1 MKNKLLIIISA
12 FIMLFTASSCSD
24 WLDVNHD
31 PNALEEIPDAKVLL
45 PAAEM
50 GIANN
55 LMGWDFG
62 FGGGFWVEYWTQSY
76 TASQFKSLCEYLPQ
90 EFNNT
95 YQSLMREPMNDLKR
109 IKTMTAEDENKGY
122 YFIAEAL
129 SIFTWQIITDV
140 WGDMPYSEALR
151 FEDGISSPKQDKGS
165 DIYADLMKRVEALLA
180 IDLSKSYVDAKS
192 DFIYK
197 GDLNA
202 WYKFAN
208 TLKLKLMIRVSETPQ
223 YNNSSVL
230 SFIQTADLLT
240 TSAKISGSVW
250 NESMEGKRHPMR
262 EFQLGGANYFST
274 NVIASKNFID
284 YLSLNNDPRRAKLF
298 TGTKGAFFGDFD
310 SKIDSDGNGTT
321 DDKETY
327 AKSIFNLDDKG
338 LKDNDLLE
346 VLDLILMSDWEV
358 NFYIAEVYARASQL
372 DKAKDYYERGVTAS
386 LAQHGITSTDILGT
400 EGYAAWVNGTVEENI
415 KQIAM
420 QKWVANANYQ
430 HIESFLERNRTKY
443 PSVNEIDIAA
453 NRASANA
460 NFPVGELTISVKGRA
475 LLNGN
480 LPASPLYP
488 SSYMFRNTNAP
499 SQKANVGEKVWW
511 NVKSGK

>member
-1 MKNKLLIIISA
+1 
-12 FIMLFTASSCSD
+12 MLFTTSSCSD

-31 PNALEEIPDAKVLL
+31 PNALKEIPDAKVLL

-62 FGGGFWVEYWTQSY
+62 FGGAYWVEYWTQSY

-90 EFNNT
+90 DFNTT
-95 YQSLMREPMNDLKR
+95 YPSLMREPMTDLKR
-109 IKTMTAEDENKGY
+109 IRTMTAEDENKGY

-140 WGDMPYSEALR
+140 WGDMPYTEALR
-151 FEDGISSPKQDKGS
+151 FEEGISSPVQDKGE
-165 DIYADLMKRVEALLA
+165 DIYADLMTRIDALLA
-180 IDLSKSYVDAKS
+180 IDLSNSNVDGKY
-192 DFIYK
+192 DFIYG

-208 TLKLKLMIRVSETPQ
+208 ALKLKLMLRVSETPQ
-223 YNNSSVL
+223 YNNSTVL
-230 SFIQTADLLT
+230 SFVQTADLLSS
-240 TSAKISGSVW
+240 SAKIPGTVW

-262 EFQLGGANYFST
+262 EFQLNGANYFST
-274 NVIASKNFID
+274 NVVASKTFID
-284 YLSLNNDPRRAKLF
+284 YLTINNDPRRAKLF

-327 AKSIFNLDDKG
+327 AKSIFNLEH
-338 LKDNDLLE
+338 KDLNDNNLLN
-346 VLDLILMSDWEV
+346 VLDLVIMSDWEV

-386 LAQHGITSTDILGT
+386 LAQHGITSTDIIGA
-400 EGYAAWVNGTVEENI
+400 EGYAAWVNGNVEENI
-415 KQIAM
+415 KQISM

-443 PSVNEIDIAA
+443 PSVNDIDIEA
-453 NRASANA
+453 NRRFAND
-460 NFPVGELTISVKGRA
+460 NFPVGDLTISVKGRG

-499 SQKANVGEKVWW
+499 AQKANVGEKVWW